1 MDGIQ
6 YDFLSTI
13 RDNPL
18 ELPRECSVPVSAEL
32 RLLEN
37 PAQYRVLLGVLHEK
51 RSLMP
56 EVPHQAFGEFEIG
69 KRVLYVGPFG
79 VLRRFAGR
87 VWGVATPLDGHGF
100 VGMHPCMVRDCQRG
114 HLEHLGVKRLA
125 SWFALNRSASD
136 IKTGAPCGVPYMDF
150 FAATAAAP
158 DQKTTY
164 GA

>member
-100 VGMHPCMVRDCQRG
+100 VGMHPCMVRD
-114 HLEHLGVKRLA
+114 

-158 DQKTTY
+158 DQKTMY